1 MKVQAH
7 FSGFFE
13 KEITTVTT
21 NKHPLRVF
29 SSVQTCRLV
38 DVNQPLLWFLRVG
51 QEKILS
57 SFLEHPEEDSGAL
70 SHLSNILLQDLT
82 PLYVKITK
90 SMNWLS
96 VCRRKLKLSTY
107 LHTVSYNDISFLNT
121 RQQLVWVFATCSS
134 GFCSITWRVIS
145 RSVGYKI
152 HFWKQPPFRG
162 NFFAWSVWYL
172 SFLWISTPCNSS
184 TYPVFS
190 YNLINKQPENLY
202 ANYREFSAIS
212 PSSQGPCC
220 FNNVMIIL
228 PLNEIIK
235 NAIETVDWRPRKL
248 RFHRRRVLVVA
259 AVTFLTARDSSKK
272 YFWENAP
279 NWEK

>member
-7 FSGFFE
+7 FSGFFG

-82 PLYVKITK
+82 PLYVKITR

-121 RQQLVWVFATCSS
+121 RQQLV
-134 GFCSITWRVIS
+134 
-145 RSVGYKI
+145 
-152 HFWKQPPFRG
+152 
-162 NFFAWSVWYL
+162 
-172 SFLWISTPCNSS
+172 
-184 TYPVFS
+184 
-190 YNLINKQPENLY
+190 
-202 ANYREFSAIS
+202 
-212 PSSQGPCC
+212 
-220 FNNVMIIL
+220 
-228 PLNEIIK
+228 
-235 NAIETVDWRPRKL
+235 
-248 RFHRRRVLVVA
+248 
-259 AVTFLTARDSSKK
+259 
-272 YFWENAP
+272 
-279 NWEK
+279 